1 MTPGTRGWVVLA
13 CLAIAA
19 AGLLISKG
27 RAAENHP
34 HHGPEHFYAT
44 WMMPDARWVSCCN
57 NEDCA
62 PAQARMVDGK
72 WQARFTDAD
81 EWTDVPDYKI
91 ERERDMPDGQAH
103 LCMRNGQVF
112 CFGVGSGS

>member
-1 MTPGTRGWVVLA
+1 MIPFRGWLVPLLVALA
-13 CLAIAA
+13 LVFIAVK
-19 AGLLISKG
+19 S

-44 WMMPDARWVSCCN
+44 WMMPDARWASCCN

-62 PAQARMVDGK
+62 PAQARLVEGK

-103 LCMRNGQVF
+103 LCMRNGVVL
-112 CFGVGSGS
+112 CFGAGSGS